1 MTLSNLNQKS
11 NSNYTTPLI
20 LLIVLSLCMSGTLLI
35 GKGIVD
41 KVIDANTAAPSQ
53 AEIERVIIT
62 GLKDVTELD
71 TSEMYTNTVVVTSQD
86 NTLKTALGS
95 IKLGSTK
102 IIYEAVGK
110 VRAGINVSQLQVKDV
125 DMKNRRITIILPPPR
140 ILDKNIDVMRSN
152 VIDVDKKWFA
162 PDVGTDLQM
171 LAQQKALDKLS
182 KIACENGLLNKA
194 NDSAK
199 NIISTILTKAGYKEV
214 IVQTQSPEPGVC
226 PATSTSAS

>member
-182 KIACENGLLNKA
+182 NIACENGLLNKA

-199 NIISTILTKAGYKEV
+199 NIISTILNKAGYKEV
-214 IVQTQSPEPGVC
+214 IVQTQPPEPSVC
-226 PATSTSAS
+226 PATSTPGT